1 MEDLTDTYSKGV
13 YFMSDSNYNESVIL
27 PYLERKCKDLLS
39 VNLVLEG
46 KLLAEME
53 KAKDLQNKVD
63 LLQSKLDTAKKRK
76 KIDGATAE
84 ALDGEIY

>member
-1 MEDLTDTYSKGV
+1 
-13 YFMSDSNYNESVIL
+13 MSDPNYNESVIL

-39 VNLVLEG
+39 INLVLEG

-63 LLQSKLDTAKKRK
+63 LLQSKLDIVKKK
-76 KIDGATAE
+76 KKTDGATAE